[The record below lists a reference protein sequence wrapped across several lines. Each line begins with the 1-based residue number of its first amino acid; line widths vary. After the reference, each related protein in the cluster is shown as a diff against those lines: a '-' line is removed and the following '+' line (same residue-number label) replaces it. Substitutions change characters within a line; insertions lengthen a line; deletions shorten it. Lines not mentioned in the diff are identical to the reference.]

1 MRLIPLFLFLAL
13 NSHALNVID
22 SITGVR
28 IDSLN
33 LALQNAGSDR
43 ERMDLH
49 KMLQYTWY
57 NYSYDSGMVHC
68 KKGLDLAVKLGSIK
82 TQAFFL
88 RRIGVFYNQ
97 KYDYSS
103 ALEYYFKAL
112 DASEK
117 AGVKEDLG
125 WCHNNIANVYS
136 SKYEIS
142 HVESDLDKSLEH
154 MTAAVNILKEME
166 SRGPYGAALSNLGN
180 KLMQKKEYDLAIQ
193 KFKIAV
199 EIFETINDGNGKM
212 MNYENLG
219 NAYLSKGEI
228 KNDFILYSEA
238 MTWYEKVIRA
248 SGPNA
253 SDGRYARVLAQVS
266 RIYILMGFHE
276 KAKQYLDKSL
286 EISMSLDDKHL
297 LRDVY
302 SNFVHYYEH
311 KGDFKQAFL
320 FQNKLLSIKDSL
332 ISSES
337 MRSMNQAQAFFDSEK
352 LKKQNEILEK
362 DKNISN
368 LELKRKNLILF
379 STIGGM
385 ILLGLIALLFI
396 NRSLIR
402 KRANKQLSEAFNTI
416 TIQNKNI
423 TDSITY
429 AKRIQD
435 AFVTNEEKLRS
446 IVADSAVL
454 YLPLHIVSGDFCWSA
469 EVDGKK
475 VVVVADCTGH
485 GVPGAFMSM
494 IGNTVLK
501 DTVIGKKILSPA
513 LILQSLHESVVSAL
527 NQKGDDLSSQ
537 ADGMDVSVCVV
548 DPNKQALLFA
558 GANNGLVYV
567 NGEGVEK
574 IDGDVYS
581 VGGIFSSRTVSYT
594 EHSIP
599 SGGKTFYLFTDGLV
613 DQFGGREDKK
623 FSYARLTRI
632 IGEQRGSSPEFQRD
646 RIREEFEQWMGQGR
660 QTDDVLLVVLRP

>member
-1 MRLIPLFLFLAL
+1 MRPLLFLLLITAL
-13 NSHALNVID
+13 GQAANTAD
-22 SITGVR
+22 SLTQVR
-28 IDSLN
+28 IDSIGRL
-33 LALQNAGSDR
+33 LKSAADDKQ
-43 ERMDLH
+43 RMEYH
-49 KMLQYTWY
+49 KLLQYTWY
-57 NYSYDSGMVHC
+57 NFNGDSGVAHC
-68 KKGLDLAVKLGSIK
+68 QKGLDLATKLNDLKHQS
-82 TQAFFL
+82 FFL

-97 KYDYSS
+97 KYDYTS

-112 DASEK
+112 VIAERV
-117 AGVKEDLG
+117 GEKEDIG
-125 WCHNNIANVYS
+125 WCHNNIANVYA

-142 HVESDLDKSLEH
+142 HVEDDLNNSLDH
-154 MTAAVNILKEME
+154 MAHAVSMMRTLE
-166 SRGPYGAALSNLGN
+166 SKGPYGAALSNLGN
-180 KLMQKKEYDLAIQ
+180 KLMQKKEYDKAIQ
-193 KFKIAV
+193 SFQTAV
-199 EIFETINDGNGKM
+199 KIFEEIGDLNGKM

-219 NAYLSKGEI
+219 NACLAKGEL

-253 SDGRYARVLAQVS
+253 MDGRYARVLAQVS

-286 EISMSLDDKHL
+286 EISMSLDDKPL

-302 SNFVHYYEH
+302 VNFVNYYEH
-311 KGDFKQAFL
+311 KGDFKQAFSW
-320 FQNKLLSIKDSL
+320 QKKLEAVRDSL

-337 MRSMNQAQAFFDSEK
+337 MRSMNQATAYFDSEK
-352 LKKQNEILEK
+352 LRKQNEILEK
-362 DKNISN
+362 DKDIQG

-379 STIGGM
+379 STLGGM
-385 ILLGLIALLFI
+385 VLLGLIALLFI

-402 KRANKQLSEAFNTI
+402 KRANQQLSEAFNTI

-435 AFVTNEEKLRS
+435 AFVTNEEKLKT
-446 IVADSAVL
+446 IIPDSAVF
-454 YLPLHIVSGDFCWSA
+454 YQPLHIVSGDFCWSA

-501 DTVIGKKILSPA
+501 DTVVGKKILSPG

-527 NQKGDDLSSQ
+527 NQSGNDPGSQ
-537 ADGMDVSVCVV
+537 ADGMDVSVCVI
-548 DPNKQALLFA
+548 DPKTNSLHFA
-558 GANNGLVYV
+558 GANNGLVFV
-567 NGEGVEK
+567 NGEQVQK
-574 IDGDVYS
+574 VDGDMYS
-581 VGGIFSSRTVSYT
+581 VGGIFSSQKVSYA
-594 EHSIP
+594 EHTIP
-599 SGGKTFYLFTDGLV
+599 SAGKTFYLFTDGLV

-623 FSYARLTRI
+623 FSFSRLKELVETT
-632 IGEQRGSSPEFQRD
+632 RGSTTAFQRD
-646 RIREEFEQWMGQGR
+646 RVREEFEAWKGEGR
-660 QTDDVLLVVLRP
+660 QTDDVLLVILRP